1 MLDGITLSGGEPF
14 FQAEAAADLAKKAHE
29 MGLNVWTYT
38 GYTWEEIFSSDQ
50 PAWKKLLRQTDVLV
64 DGRFLKPVSYTH
76 LDVYKRQAQAHFSQ
90 GGVAGI
96 TGDNADLFTL

>member
-64 DGRFLKPVSYTH
+64 DGRFLKQERT
-76 LDVYKRQAQAHFSQ
+76 LDMPFVGSRNQRVID
-90 GGVAGI
+90 VAKSFEENQVVCI
-96 TGDNADLFTL
+96 LFLE